1 MLNAELLSDRLAR
14 ASLEKRRHKETERKE
29 RIFNDKLRT
38 IGVDKEA
45 LDMQVKEK
53 REQEAAA
60 KKEQIAYDADMCRNS
75 KVARILHNRQMK
87 EKRAL
92 EKDIVTYRRQHQQP
106 GERHG
111 YDLNG
116 SDRVKTTEQSDAQ
129 MMPPGLV
136 GEDPESKSRL
146 QRQREQLREWLIQQQ
161 TAQAAE
167 RHQQKLEEQQYYQ
180 SKVEMDNRA
189 VQLQSLEMERRKA
202 AAIATKHFNLA
213 MVSQRNLIAL
223 KHCYRHR
230 REEECTDKQDNFQGT
245 EWTPSMVAVPGLGP
259 SSDRKAPPESLQQIV
274 QFQKYQI
281 EEKRVKQFW
290 HDRVRL
296 NSTRTALLI
305 ERQQA
310 RLNRQLRRD
319 LDSANVQLA
328 ETHKQKPELK
338 RGSIDDSFFSKFN
351 TCSR

>member
-1 MLNAELLSDRLAR
+1 MLNVELLSDRLAR
-14 ASLEKRRHKETERKE
+14 ANVEKRRQKETERKE

-60 KKEQIAYDADMCRNS
+60 KKEQIAYDADVCRNS
-75 KVARILHNRQMK
+75 KVARILRNRQMK

-106 GERHG
+106 GELQE
-111 YDLNG
+111 YDLND
-116 SDRVKTTEQSDAQ
+116 SDRAKITDQSDAQ
-129 MMPPGLV
+129 MLPPGLV

-146 QRQREQLREWLIQQQ
+146 QRQREQLREWLVQQQ
-161 TAQAAE
+161 TAQATE

-180 SKVEMDNRA
+180 SSVEMDNRA

-213 MVSQRNLIAL
+213 MAEE
-223 KHCYRHR
+223 KHR
-230 REEECTDKQDNFQGT
+230 REEERNDKQNNFQGT
-245 EWTPSMVAVPGLGP
+245 ERTPSMVAVPGLSP
-259 SSDRKAPPESLQQIV
+259 SSDRKALPESLQQIV

-281 EEKRVKQFW
+281 DEKRRNELEKKQEEEW

-319 LDSANVQLA
+319 LDSANAQLA
-328 ETHKQKPELK
+328 EAHKQKPELK

>member
-167 RHQQKLEEQQYYQ
+167 RHQQKLEGG
-180 SKVEMDNRA
+180 NIT
-189 VQLQSLEMERRKA
+189 KA
-202 AAIATKHFNLA
+202 KW
-213 MVSQRNLIAL
+213 
-223 KHCYRHR
+223 K
-230 REEECTDKQDNFQGT
+230 G
-245 EWTPSMVAVPGLGP
+245 
-259 SSDRKAPPESLQQIV
+259 
-274 QFQKYQI
+274 
-281 EEKRVKQFW
+281 
-290 HDRVRL
+290 
-296 NSTRTALLI
+296 
-305 ERQQA
+305 ERQLPSP
-310 RLNRQLRRD
+310 LNTSIWLWQT
-319 LDSANVQLA
+319 AH
-328 ETHKQKPELK
+328 TTK
-338 RGSIDDSFFSKFN
+338 RNKTAVVTS
-351 TCSR
+351 TTQQCCVV